1 MLWKPLCKIIKQHG
15 HSGRCSQKAPAAF
28 QPGGHGEFV
37 HPAMKRST
45 TEVGNDGSTK
55 KSTGGSSSQGVTGY
69 ERKKCGR
76 GGGIINLNFS
86 LVICASQKSGWGGPG
101 SSCRTGLVLPAWG
114 GKRALEGGLG
124 SSKPS
129 VLEIPLCPGPVEC
142 LECPRARAEMP
153 QLEWIRN

>member
-1 MLWKPLCKIIKQHG
+1 MLLKPLCKIIKQHG

-76 GGGIINLNFS
+76 GGGIINLNS
-86 LVICASQKSGWGGPG
+86 LFGNLCFTKKWVRWSRVILSNRAC
-101 SSCRTGLVLPAWG
+101 SSSVGRETC
-114 GKRALEGGLG
+114 LG
-124 SSKPS
+124 RG
-129 VLEIPLCPGPVEC
+129 VWFL
-142 LECPRARAEMP
+142 
-153 QLEWIRN
+153 